1 MVHFQREVSLRIHPS
16 QKQALGPSLSKLA
29 AVTCESQNSLLLLL
43 LLLVSKTELGS
54 LQASNY

>member
-1 MVHFQREVSLRIHPS
+1 MVHFQCEVSLRIHPS

-29 AVTCESQNSLLLLL
+29 TITCESQNSLLLL
-43 LLLVSKTELGS
+43 VSKTETGS